1 VEPGA
6 DATEHLVLPDGC
18 EDIVFLSASGTVAA
32 VGTMTR
38 AKKHIAAANQ
48 VACGVRFRPSMARS
62 FLGIPAHELTD
73 AILDPAALWGS
84 CGTHLRQRI
93 IAAGS
98 VREIIRLMAGGLPPI
113 AGAHRPDKV
122 QTMMCHV
129 VEHGGRVP
137 LADMARYAG
146 LSQRQLRRAFLQQ
159 TGVPPKLFCRIL
171 RFRGLVK
178 QLVSGGRA
186 RWPELALDHGY
197 YDQSHLINEFH
208 ALSGLTPTEY
218 ASGR

>member
-1 VEPGA
+1 
-6 DATEHLVLPDGC
+6 
-18 EDIVFLSASGTVAA
+18 
-32 VGTMTR
+32 
-38 AKKHIAAANQ
+38 
-48 VACGVRFRPSMARS
+48 
-62 FLGIPAHELTD
+62 
-73 AILDPAALWGS
+73 
-84 CGTHLRQRI
+84 
-93 IAAGS
+93 
-98 VREIIRLMAGGLPPI
+98 
-113 AGAHRPDKV
+113 
-122 QTMMCHV
+122 MMCHV